1 MENFQR
7 FLNEEINIEPI
18 LQFMD
23 KFADADVDDHPRLRD
38 EWGKLL
44 DSYGDKE
51 QEAVALAKKEMA
63 RRDKEKL
70 DLRKAMK
77 GKNPF
82 EMMFMQLQQ
91 CQQKLKKATGG
102 E

>member
-7 FLNEEINIEPI
+7 FLSEEINVEPI

-38 EWGKLL
+38 EYHQLL
-44 DSYGDKE
+44 ASYGDKE
-51 QEAVALAKKEMA
+51 QEAMALAKKEMA
-63 RRDKEKL
+63 RRNKEKL
-70 DLRKAMK
+70 DQRKSMK
-77 GKNPF
+77 GKNPL
-82 EMMFMQLQQ
+82 EMMYMQLQQ